1 MGSASD
7 DHEDGLGSGTRM
19 YKYSNRASAVWAERK
34 VEGREGEEFFFT
46 VVIVRPW
53 TINVEMLAMCQI
65 KLDVR

>member
-1 MGSASD
+1 MC
-7 DHEDGLGSGTRM
+7 
-19 YKYSNRASAVWAERK
+19 KYSNRASAVWAERK
-34 VEGREGEEFFFT
+34 VEGREGEEFFSA

>member
-1 MGSASD
+1 MGWVLEQECISILIEQALF
-7 DHEDGLGSGTRM
+7 GLREKLRG
-19 YKYSNRASAVWAERK
+19 
-34 VEGREGEEFFFT
+34 GRGRSFFFA